1 MNTFFRARP
10 RSLEGGFTLVELLIA
25 MTLTA
30 VIGMVLFST
39 YGMVMDNG
47 KAVRNRVLVREGE
60 RIFRGI
66 IDNDMAGLC
75 LVDDKHAT
83 LPMPS
88 RQPITP
94 SETYYRLTETD
105 RPDAS
110 DDRILMSF
118 ATSSRL
124 AEADET
130 PLPGPVCV
138 EYVLRSGSRGDAF
151 IRRERDFCG
160 VDGDFPWTEMVLVR
174 GVESLTIELFSAKTD
189 FVSEWSVK
197 AEQIPEALRFNLRRE
212 GEETPEPF
220 IVPVFPRRSR
230 AAR

>member
-1 MNTFFRARP
+1 
-10 RSLEGGFTLVELLIA
+10 

-47 KAVRNRVLVREGE
+47 RAVRNRVLEREGE

-75 LVDDKHAT
+75 LVDDKHST

-88 RQPITP
+88 RQPITL
-94 SETYYRLTETD
+94 SETYYRLTEAD
-105 RPDAS
+105 RPDTS

-118 ATSSRL
+118 ATSTRL
-124 AEADET
+124 ADAEET

-138 EYVLRSGSRGDAF
+138 EYVLRGGSRGDAF
-151 IRRERDFCG
+151 IRRERGFCG

-174 GVESLTIELFSAKTD
+174 GVASLTIDLFSGKTD
-189 FVSEWSVK
+189 FVSEWSAK
-197 AEQIPEALRFNLRRE
+197 ADQVPEALRFNLRRE
-212 GEETPEPF
+212 GEETPESF
-220 IVPVFPRRSR
+220 VVPVFPRRSR